1 MNIKAKPVK
10 VYKTPSYPNMKKASL
25 NPELLEKLPERWR
38 HNKAVIAAIIALS
51 SLSLAAC
58 NETVK
63 NSNNINAAEAAS
75 ESTSRNTS
83 EPIYAKVAPIFE
95 HGRGTGS
102 LGCDMVVP
110 PVFMSEQEAMAII
123 KNEALKAGVNLD
135 DVPDNYT
142 VEAHA
147 NLGKAV
153 GLEAADA
160 EKGIAVSF
168 ISLEESKVNTD
179 KVVST
184 ASGPLITT
192 SSVSTYN
199 MLNRAKDAV
208 KDWENKDIPYK
219 VGTFYEPGVEYEKE
233 KEIYER
239 VQSDSSLKS
248 EEAYH
253 KYISEVK
260 KVSEEDLRAQVRDF
274 IEWLRGQ
281 GII

>member
-1 MNIKAKPVK
+1 
-10 VYKTPSYPNMKKASL
+10 
-25 NPELLEKLPERWR
+25 
-38 HNKAVIAAIIALS
+38 
-51 SLSLAAC
+51 LSLAAC